1 MTEPLMLFAIAA
13 LGLVAGVLGGLL
25 GVGGSVILLPGL
37 VILLGRE
44 TGDEQHLYQAAAML
58 VNVAV
63 ALPAAR
69 RHVKAGV
76 IRKDVLKWMLPAALV
91 FVLVGVGLSNLP
103 FFRGGGALWLG
114 RVLALLLLYVIYVN
128 LKKLRVEWRAA
139 TGLKADGPNDVS
151 PVGVSSVS
159 ADTTRE
165 VVTVSRSGALGGLM
179 GLIAG
184 LLGVGGGALVVPM
197 QQVWMKLPLRT
208 CIGNSS
214 AVMLI
219 SAGLGAIAKNATLPA
234 SQTLGASLTIAGL
247 LAPTAF
253 IGSRIGAGLT
263 HRLPIRWVR
272 AVFVGLMLLA
282 AWKMAM
288 G

>member
-1 MTEPLMLFAIAA
+1 MAEPLMLLAIAV
-13 LGLVAGVLGGLL
+13 LGLAAGVLGGLL
-25 GVGGSVILLPGL
+25 GVGGSVIMLPGL

-44 TGDEQHLYQAAAML
+44 TGDEQHLYQAAAMV

-76 IRKDVLKWMLPAALV
+76 IRKDVLKWMLPSALV

-103 FFRGGGALWLG
+103 FFRGDGALWLG
-114 RVLALLLLYVIYVN
+114 RVLAVLLLYVTYVN
-128 LKKLRVEWRAA
+128 IKKLRVEWRAA
-139 TGLKADGPNDVS
+139 AEAKAGVSKDAFDVS
-151 PVGVSSVS
+151 QTRAS
-159 ADTTRE
+159 ADAVPE
-165 VVTVSRSGALGGLM
+165 AVTPVRSGTLGGLM

-184 LLGVGGGALVVPM
+184 LLGVGGGAVVVPM

-214 AVMLI
+214 AVMLV

-272 AVFVGLMLLA
+272 TAFVGLMLVA
-282 AWKMAM
+282 AWKMAF
-288 G
+288 